1 MIHLKF
7 DVTGKRSHVTFV
19 DPILIGRRPSSGRR
33 TLLGVLVAV
42 PAVFLI
48 IDLAKQVDKIWT
60 AVLIA
65 NDINS
70 KICLII

>member
-1 MIHLKF
+1 M
-7 DVTGKRSHVTFV
+7 TFL
-19 DPILIGRRPSSGRR
+19 DPILIRTRPSLGRR
-33 TLLGVLVAV
+33 TLLGVLVSV
-42 PAVFLI
+42 LAVFLI
-48 IDLAKQVDKIWT
+48 INLAKQVDKIWT